1 MDTLDPDEDRY
12 HVAATASLT
21 AGGARA
27 LKAGNTFAL
36 LNRFGDLNSAGQGEH
51 GVFHRGTRFL
61 SRLELRVGG
70 RRPLFLSSSMLD
82 DNIVLAVELSNPD
95 LELGPEGAGERA
107 LVPYGTLHIA
117 RSIILRDGLCIERL
131 TITNHGG
138 SLVIIPLSWHFGADF
153 VDVFEVRGTTRQQ
166 RGRLLPVTLTPAGAV
181 LGYRGLDEV
190 VRRTRIELVP
200 APRDL
205 TASEAHFVLALEAK
219 QTSEIQLVA
228 ACEIADDVTPLRS
241 FEAALA
247 QLKAESGARL
257 ERECRVQSSNA
268 TFNDWIARSRAD
280 LHMLTSATQY
290 GPYPYA
296 GVPWFST
303 PFGRDGIWT
312 AIQALWLSPDYA
324 AGVLRF
330 LSATQSTTSDA
341 ANDAEPGKIVHEIR
355 DGEMAALREI
365 PFGRY
370 YGSIDST
377 PLFLMLASRYY
388 TATGDR
394 ALIAEIWPNLLSA
407 MEWLERSGDV
417 DGDGFIEYGRRSK
430 DGLVQ
435 QGWKDSN
442 DSVFHADGSLAAGPI
457 ALCEV
462 QGYAYDA
469 RCGMSALARVMG
481 RPELAEHFDRAASEL
496 RARFDEAFWCDE
508 LSTYALALD
517 GAKRACRVRSSN
529 AAHCLYTGIALPE
542 RAARL
547 REQLLAPEMFS
558 GWGVRTLSTRDVR
571 YNPMSYHNGS
581 IWPHDNAIAAEG
593 IAAYGYRDEAITILS
608 GLFGASRHVELNRL
622 PELFCGF
629 PRRSGQGPTLYPVAC
644 SPQAWAAGAVF
655 LLLKAALGMD
665 ISALEQRITF
675 RCPALPEF
683 LDELWIS
690 NLCVG
695 AASVDLHLKRYP
707 ADVGVTVL
715 RKSGQVQLVTLR

>member
-1 MDTLDPDEDRY
+1 MDALDPDENRY

-36 LNRFGDLNSAGQGEH
+36 LNRFGDLNSGAQGEH

-70 RRPLFLSSSMLD
+70 RRPLFLSSSMLE

-95 LELGPEGAGERA
+95 LELDPEESPEGS
-107 LVPYGTLHIA
+107 LLPYGTLHIA

-138 SLVIIPLSWHFGADF
+138 SPVSIPLSWHFGADF
-153 VDVFEVRGTTRQQ
+153 VDVFEVRGTSRQQ
-166 RGRLLPVTLTPAGAV
+166 RGRLLPVTLTPTCVV
-181 LGYRGLDEV
+181 LGYRGLDDV
-190 VRRTRIELVP
+190 ARRTRIELQP
-200 APRDL
+200 TPRAL
-205 TASEAHFVLALEAK
+205 TASEAHFVLALEAR

-228 ACEIADDVTPLRS
+228 ACEIADEVAPTHS

-247 QLKAESGARL
+247 QLNADSCARL

-268 TFNDWIARSRAD
+268 AFNDWIVRSRAD
-280 LHMLTSATQY
+280 LHMLTSATAY

-330 LSATQSTTSDA
+330 LSASQSTTSDA
-341 ANDAEPGKIVHEIR
+341 TNDAEPGKIVHEIR

-388 TATGDR
+388 RATGDR

-407 MEWLERSGDV
+407 MDWLERYGDI

-469 RCGMSALARVMG
+469 RRGMSVLARAMG
-481 RPELAEHFDRAASEL
+481 RSDLAERFDHDASEL
-496 RARFDEAFWCDE
+496 RARFDAAFWCDE
-508 LSTYALALD
+508 LATYALALD

-542 RAARL
+542 RGAKV

-558 GWGVRTLSTRDVR
+558 GWGVRTLSTRELR

-593 IAAYGYRDEAITILS
+593 VAAYGYRDEAITILS
-608 GLFGASRHVELNRL
+608 GLFGASRHIELNRM

-629 PRRSGQGPTLYPVAC
+629 PRKGGQGPTLYPVAC
-644 SPQAWAAGAVF
+644 SPQAWAAGAIF

-665 ISALEQRITF
+665 ISALDQRITF
-675 RCPALPEF
+675 RSPALPEF
-683 LDELWIS
+683 LDELWLS
-690 NLCVG
+690 NLGVG

-715 RKSGQVQLVTLR
+715 RKSGTVQVATLR